1 MCGPAAVPLII
12 GAASIGAG
20 AYQANKAAKMQ
31 KAAQSQAQ
39 RAAAAQAQ
47 KAEEATNRAL
57 SKTPDTLAMLS
68 ANQRRSK
75 GGIAG
80 TMLTGPAGVN
90 PSNLTLA
97 RTTLLGA

>member
-1 MCGPAAVPLII
+1 MCDPVSAVVTAVAM
-12 GAASIGAG
+12 GAQAYAS
-20 AYQANKAAKMQ
+20 NKAAKAQ
-31 KAAQSQAQ
+31 KAAQGQAQ

-57 SKTPDTLAMLS
+57 AKTPDTMAMLS
-68 ANQRRSK
+68 ANQRRAK

-80 TMLTGPAGVN
+80 TMITGPAGVN